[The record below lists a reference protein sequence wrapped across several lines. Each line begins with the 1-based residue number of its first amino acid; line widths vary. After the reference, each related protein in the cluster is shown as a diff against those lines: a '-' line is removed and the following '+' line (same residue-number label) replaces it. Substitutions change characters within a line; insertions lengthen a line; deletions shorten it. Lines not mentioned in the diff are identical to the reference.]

1 MLNSLVCPCSQP
13 VIALL
18 FDTFGLF
25 DLVSVTVHTTAWMD
39 AAVRRDRCGECRIEV
54 RHMIAIQLLV
64 VCTCGPPTFPRG
76 CNSVTTSFHSIH
88 VFRSCYGRRCR
99 SSGYCCCRVLIYMS
113 GLSSPAAT
121 APCLLLPTRRRSRA
135 PLSSAEARAE
145 LRTSAGSNR
154 FAAAPPTVSPAASP
168 PRLNNRPHDADRT
181 HTNAHAR
188 RRKRAHNRPRHVAR
202 PAACRPLQPWQ
213 ERETLMPGPPNF
225 LTPRKLY

>member
-1 MLNSLVCPCSQP
+1 MDAVDTLAKIAHFSDELNVASRYLLLARYQMLNSLVCPCSQP

-39 AAVRRDRCGECRIEV
+39 AAVRRVRCGECRIEV

-99 SSGYCCCRVLIYMS
+99 SSGYCCLYYMYERPVES
-113 GLSSPAAT
+113 RCHCALPAAAHAT
-121 APCLLLPTRRRSRA
+121 QP
-135 PLSSAEARAE
+135 SAAQLCGARGATH
-145 LRTSAGSNR
+145 LV
-154 FAAAPPTVSPAASP
+154 PTVSP
-168 PRLNNRPHDADRT
+168 L
-181 HTNAHAR
+181 
-188 RRKRAHNRPRHVAR
+188 
-202 PAACRPLQPWQ
+202 RPL
-213 ERETLMPGPPNF
+213 LFN
-225 LTPRKLY
+225 

>member
-99 SSGYCCCRVLIYMS
+99 SSGYCCLYAI
-113 GLSSPAAT
+113 
-121 APCLLLPTRRRSRA
+121 
-135 PLSSAEARAE
+135 
-145 LRTSAGSNR
+145 
-154 FAAAPPTVSPAASP
+154 
-168 PRLNNRPHDADRT
+168 
-181 HTNAHAR
+181 
-188 RRKRAHNRPRHVAR
+188 VAQ
-202 PAACRPLQPWQ
+202 AACRVPLPLRLACCCPRDDAA
-213 ERETLMPGPPNF
+213 ER
-225 LTPRKLY
+225 RKVRAARLACTCSLS